1 MHGRKGKDM
10 TKMTND
16 EVMSELHSGSPL
28 NRARQ
33 KFSSAAA
40 RIEQAGQQR
49 KPPCP
54 IEVKRMEFEAV
65 REIVEAL
72 GLVMPASN

>member
-1 MHGRKGKDM
+1 MR
-10 TKMTND
+10 MTND
-16 EVMSELHSGSPL
+16 EVMSELRSDSPF

-49 KPPCP
+49 KPPSP
-54 IEVKRMEFEAV
+54 VDIRRMEFEAV

-72 GLVMPASN
+72 GLQMPTSN